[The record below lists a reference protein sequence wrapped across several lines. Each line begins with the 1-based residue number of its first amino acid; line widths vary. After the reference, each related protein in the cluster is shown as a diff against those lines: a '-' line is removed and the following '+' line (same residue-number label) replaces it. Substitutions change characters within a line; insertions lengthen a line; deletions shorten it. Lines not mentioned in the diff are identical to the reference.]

1 MRLYLIITL
10 NFVLC
15 ALMISYIEWFKQDEA
30 SLATLNSTYI
40 KDIEKLEKISHIN
53 QWLESAVIPN
63 IKERPC
69 EEEEADKNLIEFYD
83 LNKEAYNLYINKYI
97 YEGKDTKDTKNME
110 LSYEI
115 STHDKTKL
123 IEFLMLRQENRLFQ
137 FKELCIDKDRVVG
150 VIEVA
155 QSCKKAS
162 HVSQ

>member
-1 MRLYLIITL
+1 MKLYLIITL

-63 IKERPC
+63 IKERSC

-97 YEGKDTKDTKNME
+97 YEGNDTKNME
-110 LSYEI
+110 LSYDI

-123 IEFLMLRQENRLFQ
+123 IELLMLRDDNRFFQ

-155 QSCKKAS
+155 QPCKKAS